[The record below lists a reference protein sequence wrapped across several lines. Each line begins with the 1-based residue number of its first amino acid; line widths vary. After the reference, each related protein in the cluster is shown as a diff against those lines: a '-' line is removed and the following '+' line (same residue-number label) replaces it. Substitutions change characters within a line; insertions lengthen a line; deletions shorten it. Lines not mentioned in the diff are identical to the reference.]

1 MEEAIKLTFQRKKID
16 QDSWTMEE
24 TSRIDTK
31 DSEALIRIALTESM
45 DPRFHSP
52 ELMEEAIK
60 LTFQSKKIDQDS
72 WSDKLRNLR
81 ELYGEDFVID
91 CYKDLRCIFISFTV
105 GTLIG
110 ISLKSQHCE
119 TLIEKTSNVFGTN
132 GLLHWLQC
140 QGKERKEFACQYD
153 LKKKIIK
160 LLIEENAD
168 LLDSYWR

>member
-1 MEEAIKLTFQRKKID
+1 MEEAIKLNFQRKKID

-132 GLLHWLQC
+132 GLLH
-140 QGKERKEFACQYD
+140 
-153 LKKKIIK
+153 
-160 LLIEENAD
+160 
-168 LLDSYWR
+168 